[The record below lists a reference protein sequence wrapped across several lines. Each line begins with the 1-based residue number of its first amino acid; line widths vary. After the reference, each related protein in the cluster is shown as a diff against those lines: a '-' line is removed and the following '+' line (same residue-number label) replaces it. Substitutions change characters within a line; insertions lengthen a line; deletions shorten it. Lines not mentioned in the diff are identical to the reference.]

1 MSTLRQTKNQTN
13 VRMLDCLS
21 AVYHFAISSLFL
33 RRDFLEV
40 FIISTYIPAGYNY
53 KEGKRES
60 NKGEG
65 ICPGV
70 SIKAGINVEYA
81 N

>member
-1 MSTLRQTKNQTN
+1 
-13 VRMLDCLS
+13 MLDCLN

-40 FIISTYIPAGYNY
+40 CIIFTYIPAGYNY
-53 KEGKRES
+53 KEEKRES
-60 NKGEG
+60 NKSEG

-70 SIKAGINVEYA
+70 RIKTGINIEYA

>member
-1 MSTLRQTKNQTN
+1 MSTLRWTKNQTN
-13 VRMLDCLS
+13 VRKLDCLNV
-21 AVYHFAISSLFL
+21 AYHFAIPSLFL
-33 RRDFLEV
+33 RIDFLEV
-40 FIISTYIPAGYNY
+40 FIISTCIPAGYNY

-70 SIKAGINVEYA
+70 SIKAGINIEYA

>member
-1 MSTLRQTKNQTN
+1 
-13 VRMLDCLS
+13 MLDCLN

-53 KEGKRES
+53 KEEKRES
-60 NKGEG
+60 NKSEG

-70 SIKAGINVEYA
+70 SIKAGINIEYA

>member
-1 MSTLRQTKNQTN
+1 
-13 VRMLDCLS
+13 MLDCLS

-53 KEGKRES
+53 EEGKRES